1 MFEEFLGK
9 IAKFVAKKPSLVVL
23 IVLIFIIFSV
33 ISASNLRFAPM
44 KYENYLP
51 SDDKV
56 LTQYDLYK
64 KDFGISENSVFIF
77 VRGDNV
83 LNSQV
88 YEYMLKLEKNLR
100 RIDEVKN
107 VISPASIIVKIYG
120 KLPQNEAVLKEL
132 SERFASNLMISPSW
146 VVIVVN
152 LKEMDQDKLNEIAN
166 QIERVLEF
174 TPKPA
179 GVNVEITGNPVLDV
193 QIIKSVQKNL
203 RLTANFAIVLMI
215 LILFTMFSGVVRRK
229 RMALMPLVISIMSV
243 IAVVGFMPRLGIRMN
258 SHLSSM
264 IPILIGLAIEYA
276 AQVQSRFEEE
286 RLEGRSRDN
295 AVVVSI
301 RKTGLAVLM
310 AMLTTVIGFM
320 SMIAPKIPTL
330 AWFGML
336 MSLGLVV
343 AYLLS
348 MTFLPAVLK
357 ITDRDDEVKISRK
370 RERGL
375 VERVLVRVSK
385 ITTTNPKKILALALI
400 LIVFGAYASTQVKLE
415 TDRMKYFPQDL
426 PAIVRFKELE
436 RAVGGQNTFVVV
448 LSCDELNAKTLKK
461 ADDLAKYIV
470 GREDLVYG
478 YDSLSSLIKKIVGK
492 LPESDTV
499 LSTIISN
506 IPKNE
511 LERFYS
517 DGLLA
522 IYFKTNADTHDKKLE
537 LWNSLKKD
545 IQFFGWHE
553 GYYVTG
559 QTVVMTEMG
568 VAMMRS
574 QFMMTIV
581 AYIFIV
587 ILLFAVYRSIIRA
600 LTPLLAITTVIGV
613 INIYMVIFGIKQ
625 TMFSIA
631 MNSITLGLGI
641 DFSIHVTE
649 RYFEE
654 RLNYSPID
662 AVKRTIERTGKAI
675 VTSALTMAGGFGALA
690 LSNFPAIHDFGILAL
705 ISIMFSLI
713 SALTV
718 VPAFLMIAERFREF
732 RVKSPNIL
740 AEGVESI

>member
-1 MFEEFLGK
+1 MERMARF
-9 IAKFVAKKPSLVVL
+9 IAKRPGL
-23 IVLIFIIFSV
+23 IISIILLFIIFSV
-33 ISASNLRFAPM
+33 ISASNLKFAPM
-44 KYENYLP
+44 KYKNYLP
-51 SDDKV
+51 SDDSV
-56 LTQYDLYK
+56 LIQYDLYK

-77 VRGDNV
+77 VRGDYV
-83 LNSQV
+83 LSSQV
-88 YEYMLKLEKNLR
+88 YEYMLRLEKNLNEIDGVR
-100 RIDEVKN
+100 R

-120 KLPQNEAVLKEL
+120 KIPQNDVVLKEL
-132 SERFASNLMISPSW
+132 SDRYASNLIVSPSW
-146 VVIVVN
+146 AIMVVH
-152 LKEMDQDKLNEIAN
+152 LSEMDQDKLNEIAN

-174 TPKPA
+174 TPKPV
-179 GVNVEITGNPVLDV
+179 GVNVEVTGNPVLDV

-229 RMALMPLVISIMSV
+229 RMALMPLIVSIMSV
-243 IAVVGFMPRLGIRMN
+243 LAVVGSMPLLGIRMN

-276 AQVQSRFEEE
+276 AQIQSRFEEE
-286 RLEGRSRDN
+286 RLEGRSSDE
-295 AVVVSI
+295 AVAISI
-301 RKTGLAVLM
+301 TKTGLAVLM
-310 AMLTTVIGFM
+310 AMLTTVIGFI
-320 SMIAPKIPTL
+320 SMITPNIPTL

-357 ITDRDDEVKISRK
+357 ITDKEEIKVARK
-370 RERGL
+370 RERGS
-375 VERVLVRVSK
+375 VERILVAISK
-385 ITTTNPKKILALALI
+385 VTTSNSKKILVIALI
-400 LIVFGAYASTQVKLE
+400 LIVLGAYASTQVKLE

-470 GREDLVYG
+470 EREDLVYG
-478 YDSLSSLIKKIVGK
+478 YDSLSSLIEKIVGK
-492 LPESDTV
+492 LPESDAE
-499 LSTIISN
+499 LSKMISK
-506 IPKNE
+506 IPKDE

-522 IYFKTNADTHDKKLE
+522 IYFKTNADTHDKRLKLWDN
-537 LWNSLKKD
+537 LRKD

-568 VAMMRS
+568 VEMVKS

-581 AYIFIV
+581 AYVLIV
-587 ILLFAVYRSIIRA
+587 ILLFAIYRSIARA
-600 LTPLLAITTVIGV
+600 ITPLLAITTVIGV
-613 INIYMVIFGIKQ
+613 LNVYMVTFGIKQ

-654 RLNYSPID
+654 RSNFLPID
-662 AVKRTIERTGKAI
+662 AVRRTIERTGKAI

-690 LSNFPAIHDFGILAL
+690 LSNFPAIHDFGVLAL
-705 ISIMFSLI
+705 ISIIFSLI

-718 VPAFLMIAERFREF
+718 VPAFLMIAERFE
-732 RVKSPNIL
+732 VKFPTL
-740 AEGVESI
+740 AKEVESI

>member
-1 MFEEFLGK
+1 MLEEFLGK
-9 IAKFVAKKPSLVVL
+9 TAKFVAKRPSLIIS
-23 IVLIFIIFSV
+23 IVLLFIILSA
-33 ISASNLRFAPM
+33 ISASNLKFAPM

-51 SDDKV
+51 SDDDV
-56 LTQYDLYK
+56 LIQYDLYT

-83 LNSQV
+83 LNVQV
-88 YEYMLKLEKNLR
+88 YEYMLRLEKNLNQ
-100 RIDEVKN
+100 IDEVRN
-107 VISPASIIVKIYG
+107 VISPASIIVKVYG

-132 SERFASNLMISPSW
+132 SERYASNLIISPSW
-146 VVIVVN
+146 AIMVVH
-152 LKEMDQDKLNEIAN
+152 LSEMDQDKLNEIAN

-174 TPKPA
+174 TPKPV
-179 GVNVEITGNPVLDV
+179 GVNVEVTGNPTLDV

-203 RLTANFAIVLMI
+203 RLTANFAIILMI
-215 LILFTMFSGVVRRK
+215 LILFTMFSGVVRK
-229 RMALMPLVISIMSV
+229 KKMALMPLIVSVMSV
-243 IAVVGFMPRLGIRMN
+243 IAVVGSMPRLGIRMN

-286 RLEGRSRDN
+286 RLEGKGRDD
-295 AVVVSI
+295 AVVISI
-301 RKTGLAVLM
+301 TKTGLAVLM

-320 SMIAPKIPTL
+320 SMIAPNIPTL

-357 ITDRDDEVKISRK
+357 ITDKDEIGVVRK
-370 RERGL
+370 REKGS
-375 VERVLVRVSK
+375 VERILIAISK
-385 ITTTNPKKILALALI
+385 ITTSNPKKILAIALI
-400 LIVFGAYASTQVKLE
+400 IIILGSYASTQVKLE

-436 RAVGGQNTFVVV
+436 RAVGGQNTFVIV

-461 ADDLAKYIV
+461 ADDLARYIV
-470 GREDLVYG
+470 GREDSVYG
-478 YDSLSSLIKKIVGK
+478 YESLSSLIKTITGK
-492 LPESDTV
+492 LPESDTE
-499 LSTIISN
+499 LSLIISK
-506 IPKNE
+506 IPKKE
-511 LERFYS
+511 LERLYS

-522 IYFKTNADTHDKKLE
+522 IYFKTNADTHDKRLKL
-537 LWNSLKKD
+537 WDSLKRD
-545 IQFFGWHE
+545 VQFFGWHE

-568 VAMMRS
+568 VEMVKS
-574 QFMMTIV
+574 QFMITIV
-581 AYIFIV
+581 AYVLIV
-587 ILLFAVYRSIIRA
+587 ILLFAVYRSITRA
-600 LTPLLAITTVIGV
+600 ITPLLAITTVIGV
-613 INIYMVIFGIKQ
+613 INIYMVTFGIKQ

-654 RLNYSPID
+654 RRNVLPID
-662 AVKRTIERTGKAI
+662 AVRRTIERTGKAI
-675 VTSALTMAGGFGALA
+675 VTSALTMASGFGALA

-705 ISIMFSLI
+705 ISIIFSLV

-718 VPAFLMIAERFREF
+718 VPAFLMIAERFRGF
-732 RVKSPNIL
+732 RIKSQML
-740 AEGVESI
+740 SKEVELT

>member
-9 IAKFVAKKPSLVVL
+9 IAKFVARRPGIVVS
-23 IVLIFIIFSV
+23 IVLLFIVFSI

-51 SDDKV
+51 SNDKV
-56 LTQYDLYK
+56 LIQYDLYK
-64 KDFGISENSVFIF
+64 KDFGVSENSVFIF
-77 VRGDNV
+77 LRGDDI
-83 LNSQV
+83 LNTQV
-88 YEYMLKLEKNLR
+88 YEYMLRLEKNLNQ
-100 RIDEVKN
+100 IDGVTD
-107 VISPASIIVKIYG
+107 VISPASIVVKIYG
-120 KLPQNEAVLKEL
+120 KLPQNEGVLKEL
-132 SERFASNLMISPSW
+132 SERFASNLIISPSW
-146 VVIVVN
+146 AVMVVH
-152 LKEMDQDKLNEIAN
+152 LREMNQDKLNEVSN
-166 QIERVLEF
+166 QIEKTLVF
-174 TPKPA
+174 TPKPI
-179 GVNVEITGNPVLDV
+179 GVKVEVTGNPVLDV

-203 RLTANFAIVLMI
+203 RLTANFAIILMI

-258 SHLSSM
+258 AHLSSM

-286 RLEGRSRDN
+286 RLEGRSKDD

-301 RKTGLAVLM
+301 TKTGLAVLM

-320 SMIAPKIPTL
+320 SMIASNIPTL

-343 AYLLS
+343 AYILS
-348 MTFLPAVLK
+348 MTFLPAILK
-357 ITDRDDEVKISRK
+357 VTDKDEIEVVRRIYV
-370 RERGL
+370 GY
-375 VERVLVRVSK
+375 VERILIAVSR
-385 ITTTNPKKILALALI
+385 ITTSNPKKILALALI
-400 LIVFGAYASTQVKLE
+400 LIIFGAYASTQVKLE
-415 TDRMKYFPQDL
+415 TDRMKYFPQNL

-470 GREDLVYG
+470 EREDLVYG
-478 YDSLSSLIKKIVGK
+478 YDSLSSLIEKIVGR
-492 LPESDTV
+492 LPESDTE
-499 LSTIISN
+499 LSLMASK
-506 IPKNE
+506 IPKKE
-511 LERFYS
+511 IDRFYS
-517 DGLLA
+517 EGLLA
-522 IYFKTNADTHDKKLE
+522 IYFKTNADTHDKKLK

-545 IQFFGWHE
+545 VQFFGWHE
-553 GYYVTG
+553 GHYVTG

-568 VAMMRS
+568 VEMVKS
-574 QFMMTIV
+574 QFTMTIV
-581 AYIFIV
+581 AYVLIV
-587 ILLFAVYRSIIRA
+587 VLLFAVYRSIIRA
-600 LTPLLAITTVIGV
+600 VTPLLAITTVIGV
-613 INIYMVIFGIKQ
+613 LNIYMATFGIKQ

-654 RLNYSPID
+654 RRNVPPID
-662 AVKRTIERTGKAI
+662 AVRRTIGRTGKAI
-675 VTSALTMAGGFGALA
+675 VTSALTMAGGFGALS
-690 LSNFPAIHDFGILAL
+690 LSNIPAIHDFGILAL
-705 ISIMFSLI
+705 ISIIFSLV

-718 VPAFLMIAERFREF
+718 VPAFLMIAEKFRGFESTLSGE
-732 RVKSPNIL
+732 VKST
-740 AEGVESI
+740 